1 MFLGQLSEVTNF
13 LPLFLC
19 QTDNSLQF
27 FITYSCPRN
36 RAADLEDVPLAG
48 NDITRGED
56 HAMGRKILKITAQ
69 ENTVLHRPTFRPRV
83 GKLHVPYL

>member
-13 LPLFLC
+13 LPLFPC

-56 HAMGRKILKITAQ
+56 HGDQYAMGRKILKITAQ
-69 ENTVLHRPTFRPRV
+69 
-83 GKLHVPYL
+83 